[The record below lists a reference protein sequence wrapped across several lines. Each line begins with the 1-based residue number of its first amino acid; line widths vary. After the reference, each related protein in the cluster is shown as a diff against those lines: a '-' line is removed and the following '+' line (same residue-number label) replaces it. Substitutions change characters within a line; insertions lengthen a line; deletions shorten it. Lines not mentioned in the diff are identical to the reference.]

1 MRSTCMFPYQ
11 LKPRTATCTSMCTS
25 MHACFAHARFLI
37 SPNLEVYGKI
47 AWSVLYV
54 ENGSRTNTFDGIK
67 IPHTLFASS
76 MEQEFQTPCSGSAMM
91 AGSSC
96 ARIASTKVMLL
107 FGRLLTQSYGGRVA
121 GSVIATEWPRC
132 WIFGR
137 LLTRMSHCPGTDA
150 RPTAPFQI
158 TANWV
163 KQKLPARRKMK
174 AAF

>member
-1 MRSTCMFPYQ
+1 MITQFCYALYRQGATRQRLRITTRRKLQSIDWTADCSQAKATQHRPTGRRICDAVHDGKNCHVRSTCMFPYQ

-76 MEQEFQTPCSGSAMM
+76 ME
-91 AGSSC
+91 
-96 ARIASTKVMLL
+96 
-107 FGRLLTQSYGGRVA
+107 
-121 GSVIATEWPRC
+121 
-132 WIFGR
+132 
-137 LLTRMSHCPGTDA
+137 
-150 RPTAPFQI
+150 
-158 TANWV
+158 
-163 KQKLPARRKMK
+163 
-174 AAF
+174 